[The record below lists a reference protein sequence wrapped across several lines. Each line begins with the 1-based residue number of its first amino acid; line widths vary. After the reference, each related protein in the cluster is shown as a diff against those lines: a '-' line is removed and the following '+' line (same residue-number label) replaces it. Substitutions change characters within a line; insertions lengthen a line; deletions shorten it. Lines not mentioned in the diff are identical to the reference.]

1 MGSRMFLRFAV
12 WVGLLAGAAV
22 PGMSAPPG
30 EPTVVLALGDSIT
43 KGVRGGVTVEE
54 TFCAV
59 LAAELKSSGREVTV
73 VNRGIGGERTDQALA
88 RLMAE
93 LNEHKPDY
101 VLLMYGTNDCHVD
114 QGAKQSR
121 LSLADFRGNLRKLVD
136 RIRAAGC
143 EPILMTEPRYAAK
156 SPANGLGEHGN
167 VRLEQYVAVTR
178 EVAAERQTQLVD
190 HFAGWAA
197 AETSG
202 TDLASWTT
210 DGYHPNPVGHRD
222 LAGRILPVVLE
233 RLKTDTWLP
242 WWNWRRSPH
251 NVYALPNFPLAGAKV
266 FAQPGALYFVLNQA
280 PAEGR
285 LVLPRLNNVVHRAW
299 WSAMGPREI
308 RTPFVERGA
317 EYGHPFVPPTN
328 WMLPF
333 AQDSSRWTITLSKEM
348 TYPAVVVLDVHGLPV
363 YATEPVVSRTGVDGV
378 IVLSARD
385 AVVHGEKLQFEP
397 LDHKNTVGY
406 WVNPADWAEW
416 KFATEQP
423 GEWEVEIFQGC
434 GTGQGGSDI
443 RLNVAGQPLD
453 LKVQETGHFQNFR
466 WRSAGRV
473 TVAEAG
479 THALELRCTKLAN
492 FAVMDVRQIRLRPAG
507 TAQASPRDLRDVEPD
522 VIVPP
527 ISSLP
532 PGPGRRV
539 LMKARGTEYTL
550 PYHVLSL
557 PTDWSKDRK
566 FPVLVELSGN
576 GPYRNAA
583 GDFNSGRVEEGELA
597 AGLGGTDGFIVLSL
611 PYLNDVGTA
620 NVTQWWGAPPEYRVQ
635 PTLDYWQLAIQQV
648 CHSFGGDREK
658 LVLVGFSRGALATH
672 YVGLHDDQIAPL
684 WRGLVSFSHFD
695 GVKAWPYPGSDRD
708 AALVRLKRL
717 GERSELICS
726 ESSGVAGASLQAVR
740 DYLAGTGVT
749 GDFTFL
755 ETGFVNHD
763 DAWTLRPSA
772 ARTAAREWLRRVL
785 AESPSR

>member
-1 MGSRMFLRFAV
+1 MLLRVMV
-12 WVGLLAGAAV
+12 WVALLTGVSTTA
-22 PGMSAPPG
+22 MSAPPRA
-30 EPTVVLALGDSIT
+30 PAVVLALGDSIT
-43 KGVRGGVTVEE
+43 KGVRGGVTADE
-54 TFCAV
+54 TFSAV
-59 LAAELKSSGREVTV
+59 LAAELKSQGLNVTV
-73 VNRGIGGERTDQALA
+73 VNRGIGGEKTDQALA

-114 QGAKQSR
+114 QGGSQSR
-121 LSLADFRGNLRKLVD
+121 LSLAEFRGNLRKLVD

-167 VRLEQYVAVTR
+167 VRLEQYVAVAR
-178 EVAAERQTQLVD
+178 EVAMERQTPFVD

-197 AETSG
+197 AEKTG
-202 TDLASWTT
+202 TDLAGWTT

-222 LAGRILPVVLE
+222 LAGRILPIVLE
-233 RLKTDTWLP
+233 RLQAGSLLP
-242 WWNWRRSPH
+242 WAALHRSPH
-251 NVYALPNFPLAGAKV
+251 DVRAWPDFPLPGAKV
-266 FAQPGALYFVLNQA
+266 YAQPGALYFVLDQA

-285 LVLPRLNNVVHRAW
+285 LVLPRLNNVVHRVW
-299 WSAMGPREI
+299 WQP
-308 RTPFVERGA
+308 GA
-317 EYGHPFVPPTN
+317 GAGLAATNADRAGSEYVTPFVPPAER
-328 WMLPF
+328 MLGF
-333 AQDSSRWTITLSKEM
+333 SQDPQRWTIALAKEM
-348 TYPAVVVLDVHGLPV
+348 TFPAVVVLDLQGLPV
-363 YATEPVVSRTGVDGV
+363 YAAEPVVSGAGADGV
-378 IVLSARD
+378 IVLAARD
-385 AVVHGEKLQFEP
+385 AIVHGEKLQFEP

-416 KFATEQP
+416 TFATEQS

-479 THALELRCTKLAN
+479 MHTLELRCIKLAN
-492 FAVMDVRQIRLRPAG
+492 FAVMDVREIRLRPAG

-539 LMKARGTEYTL
+539 LQKAPGFEPTEA
-550 PYHVLSL
+550 YHVLSL
-557 PTDWSKDRK
+557 PTDWSKGRK
-566 FPVLVELSGN
+566 FPVLVELAGN

-583 GDFNSGRVEEGELA
+583 GDLNSGRVEDGELA
-597 AGLGGTDGFIVLSL
+597 AGLGGTDGFLVLSL
-611 PYLNDVGTA
+611 PYLNNAGTA
-620 NVTQWWGAPPEYRVQ
+620 NVSQWWGTAPEYRVR
-635 PTLDYWQLAIQQV
+635 PTLDYMQAAVRQV
-648 CHSFGGDREK
+648 CEQFGGDREK
-658 LVLVGFSRGALATH
+658 LVLTGFSRGALATH
-672 YVGLHDDQIAPL
+672 YLGLHDDEIAPL

-695 GVKAWPYPGSDRD
+695 GVRAWPYPGGDRD

-717 GERSELICS
+717 GERPELICS

-772 ARTAAREWLRRVL
+772 ARTAAREWLHRVVSD
-785 AESPSR
+785 SP

>member
-1 MGSRMFLRFAV
+1 MFLRIAV
-12 WVGLLAGAAV
+12 WVGLLAGVANS
-22 PGMSAPPG
+22 GMSAPPS
-30 EPTVVLALGDSIT
+30 EPTVILALGDSIT
-43 KGVRGGVTVEE
+43 KGVRGGVTAEE
-54 TFCAV
+54 TFSAV
-59 LAAELKSSGREVTV
+59 LAAELQSSGREVTV
-73 VNRGIGGERTDQALA
+73 VNRGIGGERTDQVLV
-88 RLMAE
+88 RLIAE

-121 LSLADFRGNLRKLVD
+121 LSLADFRQNLRKLVD

-178 EVAAERQTQLVD
+178 EVAAERQTPLID

-197 AETSG
+197 AETAG
-202 TDLASWTT
+202 TDLAGWTT

-222 LAGRILPVVLE
+222 LAGRMLPVVLE
-233 RLKTDTWLP
+233 RLRTGTLLP
-242 WWNWRRSPH
+242 WAALHRSPH
-251 NVYALPNFPLAGAKV
+251 DVRAWTDFPLTGIKV
-266 FAQPGALYFVLNQA
+266 YAQPGSLYFVLDQA
-280 PAEGR
+280 PAESR

-299 WSAMGPREI
+299 WQPGA
-308 RTPFVERGA
+308 GA
-317 EYGHPFVPPTN
+317 EPAATSSNRADSEYVAPFVPPAER
-328 WMLPF
+328 MLGF
-333 AQDSSRWTITLSKEM
+333 SQDPQRWTIALAKEM
-348 TYPAVVVLDVHGLPV
+348 TYPAVVVLDLQGLPV
-363 YATEPVVSRTGVDGV
+363 YAAEPVVSRAGADGV
-378 IVLSARD
+378 IVLAARD
-385 AVVHGEKLQFEP
+385 AIVHGEKLQFEP

-453 LKVQETGHFQNFR
+453 LKVAETGHFQNFR
-466 WRSAGRV
+466 WRSAGRAKV
-473 TVAEAG
+473 TEAG
-479 THALELRCTKLAN
+479 MHTLELRCIKLAN

-507 TAQASPRDLRDVEPD
+507 TAQASPGDLRDVEPD

-527 ISSLP
+527 VSSLP

-539 LMKARGTEYTL
+539 LQKGPGFEQTEA
-550 PYHVLSL
+550 YHVLSL
-557 PTDWSKDRK
+557 PTDWNKGRK
-566 FPVLVELSGN
+566 FPVLVELAGN

-583 GDFNSGRVEEGELA
+583 GDFNSGRVEAGELA
-597 AGLGGTDGFIVLSL
+597 AGLGGADGFIVLGL
-611 PYLNDVGTA
+611 PYLNGAGTA
-620 NVTQWWGAPPEYRVQ
+620 NVTQWWGTPPEYRVQ
-635 PTLDYWQLAIQQV
+635 PTLDYWQGAIRQV
-648 CHSFGGDREK
+648 CEQYGGDREK

-672 YVGLHDDQIAPL
+672 FLGLHDDQIAPL

-695 GVKAWPYPGSDRD
+695 GVRAWPYPGSERE

-717 GERSELICS
+717 GERPELICS

-749 GDFTFL
+749 GGFTFL

-763 DAWTLRPSA
+763 DAWTLRPSG
-772 ARTAAREWLRRVL
+772 ARTVAREWLRRVV
-785 AESPSR
+785 SDRP

>member
-1 MGSRMFLRFAV
+1 MLLRVMV
-12 WVGLLAGAAV
+12 WVALLMGVSTTA
-22 PGMSAPPG
+22 MSAPPG
-30 EPTVVLALGDSIT
+30 APAVVLALGDSIT
-43 KGVRGGVTVEE
+43 KGVRGGVTAEE

-93 LNEHKPDY
+93 LTEHRPDY

-167 VRLEQYVAVTR
+167 VQLEQYVAVTR
-178 EVAAERQTQLVD
+178 AVAAERQTPLVD
-190 HFAGWAA
+190 NFAGWAA

-202 TDLASWTT
+202 TDLAGWTT

-222 LAGRILPVVLE
+222 LASRILPIVLE
-233 RLKTDTWLP
+233 RLQTGSLLP
-242 WWNWRRSPH
+242 WAALHRSPH
-251 NVYALPNFPLAGAKV
+251 DVRAWPDFPLPGAKV
-266 FAQPGALYFVLNQA
+266 YAQPGALYFVLDQA

-299 WSAMGPREI
+299 WQPG
-308 RTPFVERGA
+308 TGA
-317 EYGHPFVPPTN
+317 EPAATSADRTGSESVAPFVPPADR
-328 WMLPF
+328 MLGF
-333 AQDSSRWTITLSKEM
+333 SQDRVRWTISLSKEM
-348 TYPAVVVLDVHGLPV
+348 TYPAVVVLDLQGLPV
-363 YATEPVVSRTGVDGV
+363 YATEPVVSRAGADGV
-378 IVLSARD
+378 IVLAARD
-385 AVVHGEKLQFEP
+385 AIVHGEKLQFEP

-453 LKVQETGHFQNFR
+453 LKVVETGHFQNFR

-473 TVAEAG
+473 KVVETG
-479 THALELRCTKLAN
+479 MHTLELRCMKLAN

-507 TAQASPRDLRDVEPD
+507 AAPSSPRDLRDVEPD
-522 VIVPP
+522 VVVPP
-527 ISSLP
+527 VSSLP

-539 LMKARGTEYTL
+539 LQKAPGFEQTEA
-550 PYHVLSL
+550 YHVLSL
-557 PTDWSKDRK
+557 PTDWNKDRK
-566 FPVLVELSGN
+566 SPVLVELAGN

-583 GDFNSGRVEEGELA
+583 GDFNSGRVEDGELA
-597 AGLGGTDGFIVLSL
+597 GGLGGTDGFLVLNL
-611 PYLNDVGTA
+611 PYLNSAGTT
-620 NVTQWWGAPPEYRVQ
+620 NVTQWWGTPPDYRVQ
-635 PTLDYWQLAIQQV
+635 PTLDYWQAAIRQV
-648 CHSFGGDREK
+648 CDSYGGDREK
-658 LVLVGFSRGALATH
+658 LVLAGFSRGALATH
-672 YVGLHDDQIAPL
+672 SLGLHDDQIAPL
-684 WRGLVSFSHFD
+684 WRGLFSFSHFD
-695 GVKAWPYPGSDRD
+695 GVRAWPYPGSDRN

-717 GERSELICS
+717 GERPELICS

-772 ARTAAREWLRRVL
+772 ARTAAREWLHRVV
-785 AESPSR
+785 SDGP